1 MSNLNA
7 AKQNEQSITV
17 WYSNAEFAHIQA
29 YCKIGGFNRSAVIRK
44 ALALYMATNP
54 MRPPMPSNLPV
65 LVDVDWSRHHPRI
78 DDHLDDKG
86 D

>member
-65 LVDVDWSRHHPRI
+65 ALVDLDWSG
-78 DDHLDDKG
+78 LDDKG